1 MRPATCSAW
10 TSACDAAWMNEPLH
24 AEYFDGRSARAHA
37 VALRCDGDTLA
48 ITGDGLDLRVPLSA
62 VRWPERTRHGV
73 RVAELPGGA
82 SLQCADA
89 AAWDTF
95 ARHCGRGDGA
105 VVRAQQSW
113 RTVLASLVALVA
125 LLAGLYVWGIPA
137 AAQAA
142 LGVIPASVDAAVG
155 EVAMRSIDEEWM
167 KPSELDAAQ
176 QQRLRAAFERVL
188 AAQPT
193 GSVPGHRI
201 EFRKSRIGPN
211 AFALPGGTIVMTD
224 ELVKLVD
231 GDAEV
236 IAGVLAH
243 ELGHVRHRDGMR
255 MLIQAS
261 AVGVLASVVVGDFN
275 SLLATVPVVLGQSA
289 YSREA
294 ERRADA
300 ESARLLR
307 DAGLSPAVMVTF
319 FEKIAKEQGEHRL
332 GIAIASHPADE
343 ERIRF
348 FREAAAQPQR

>member
-1 MRPATCSAW
+1 MHWRSRATAS
-10 TSACDAAWMNEPLH
+10 TSACRWRRCA
-24 AEYFDGRSARAHA
+24 GRSARATA
-37 VALRCDGDTLA
+37 CASPSCPAAPRCN
-48 ITGDGLDLRVPLSA
+48 V
-62 VRWPERTRHGV
+62 RTR
-73 RVAELPGGA
+73 RPGMPSRA
-82 SLQCADA
+82 HA
-89 AAWDTF
+89 AAVM
-95 ARHCGRGDGA
+95 ARWYARSRAGA
-105 VVRAQQSW
+105 RCSRAWW
-113 RTVLASLVALVA
+113 RWSRCWRACTSGAFR
-125 LLAGLYVWGIPA
+125 PRR
-137 AAQAA
+137 AA
-142 LGVIPASVDAAVG
+142 LGVIPASVDDAVG
-155 EVAMRSIDEEWM
+155 EVALRSIDEEWM
-167 KPSELDAAQ
+167 KPSALDAAQ
-176 QQRLRAAFERVL
+176 QQRLRAAFEQVL
-188 AAQPT
+188 AAQPP
-193 GSVPGHRI
+193 GSVPAHRL

-224 ELVKLVD
+224 ELVTLVD
-231 GDAEV
+231 GDAAV

-289 YSREA
+289 YSRDA

-300 ESARLLR
+300 ESVRLLR

-348 FREAAAQPQR
+348 FREAAAQRQR

>member
-1 MRPATCSAW
+1 MS
-10 TSACDAAWMNEPLH
+10 EPLH

-37 VALRCDGDTLA
+37 VVLRRDGDALA
-48 ITGDGLDLRVPLSA
+48 IEGDGVDLRVPLAA

-89 AAWDTF
+89 AAWDAF

-113 RTVLASLVALVA
+113 RVVLASLVALVA

-137 AAQAA
+137 AAQVA
-142 LGVIPASVDAAVG
+142 LGVIPARIDDAVG

-167 KPSELDAAQ
+167 KPSALDAAE
-176 QQRLRAAFERVL
+176 QQRLRAAFEKVL
-188 AAQPT
+188 AAQPP
-193 GSVPGHRI
+193 GSVPAHRI

-231 GDAEV
+231 GDAAV

-261 AVGVLASVVVGDFN
+261 AVGVLASMVVGDFN

-289 YSREA
+289 YSRDA

-307 DAGLSPAVMVTF
+307 DAGLSPAVMVGF
-319 FEKIAKEQGEHRL
+319 FEKLGKEQGEHRL

-348 FREAAAQPQR
+348 FREAAAQAQR